1 MFGNILKNISPVVK
15 NILIINIFFF
25 VAQLTF
31 PIFMGGLSLYPFVSE
46 GFEPW
51 QLATHF
57 FMHDPKSIGHIL
69 FNMFAVVIFGTQL
82 ERVWG
87 PKKFLGYYLICALGA
102 ALLYML
108 VNYLRLKS
116 FESHLLEIS
125 LIEPTEIQYYLD
137 IAKNQGLE
145 LIKSDK
151 NFTDFPL
158 GELNSLVNAPMLGAS
173 GAVFGLLVAF
183 GYLFPNT
190 ELMLLFPPI
199 PIKAKYFV
207 IGYAALELYL
217 GISNNPSDNVAH
229 FAHLG
234 GALVGIIIV
243 LYWGKNRNSFF

>member
-15 NILIINIFFF
+15 NILIINILFF

-243 LYWGKNRNSFF
+243 LYWGKNRTSFF